1 MPSLR
6 GKKKKV
12 EGQGTE
18 NELSALP
25 SAPEGAVE
33 SGFGVEIF
41 NQGLDPNQRNWLT
54 PVGGR
59 SIRIGTRGSGLV
71 SMKRERKYVT

>member
-6 GKKKKV
+6 GKNKKV

-33 SGFGVEIF
+33 SGFGVEI
-41 NQGLDPNQRNWLT
+41 L
-54 PVGGR
+54 
-59 SIRIGTRGSGLV
+59 I
-71 SMKRERKYVT
+71 

>member
-1 MPSLR
+1 MKEARIPSLPSPHSQQRIPILLMPSLR
-6 GKKKKV
+6 GKNKKV

-33 SGFGVEIF
+33 SGLGVEI
-41 NQGLDPNQRNWLT
+41 L
-54 PVGGR
+54 
-59 SIRIGTRGSGLV
+59 I
-71 SMKRERKYVT
+71 